1 MGVRQASEKRKKPI
15 KLLIFG
21 DSSVGKTHF
30 LLSAPS
36 PLVCDTESGTD
47 LFEGKDGLDFLVWED
62 DAGMKT
68 TSVKELRKA
77 MEYVTS
83 KEGRKRV
90 KTFCIDPYSQLYDDI
105 QIQRQDY
112 KEEKKKYN
120 SSNEADIA
128 TFTTIDWMTIK
139 KLHKSIMVD
148 LVNLPTNVIVSC
160 REKEVN
166 EVLANGDVRKTGE
179 YTYDGEKN
187 MKYLFDVVLRLTFD
201 PKTGKRQAIVMKSRV
216 EDKLPLGKIIDN
228 PTFAIFDNI
237 INGMADAKV
246 EAKGIAKN
254 ENENIFRED
263 SPEEKDESFKEDLSD
278 AISKLRANKDKL
290 SEEERKEIL
299 GSAPG
304 NNPNKITT
312 AEEARIFIEAVEKY
326 CKE

>member
-30 LLSAPS
+30 LLSAPN

-47 LFEGKDGLDFLVWED
+47 LFEGKNGFDFLVWED

-77 MEYVTS
+77 MDYVTS
-83 KEGRKRV
+83 KDGRKKV
-90 KTFCIDPYSQLYDDI
+90 GTFCIDPYSTIWDDI

-112 KEEKKKYN
+112 KEEKKKYAGV
-120 SSNEADIA
+120 NEADLA
-128 TFTTIDWMTIK
+128 TFTQADWMAVK
-139 KLHKSIMVD
+139 KLHKSIVVD
-148 LVNLPTNVIVSC
+148 IVNLPVNVIVSC
-160 REKEVN
+160 REKEVS
-166 EVLANGDVRKTGE
+166 ETLPNGEIRKTGE

-201 PKTGKRQAIVMKSRV
+201 PKTGKRQAIVMKSRI
-216 EDKLPLGKIIDN
+216 EDKLPLGKVIEN
-228 PTFAIFDNI
+228 PSFAIFDNI
-237 INGMADAKV
+237 INGMADAKI

-254 ENENIFRED
+254 EKENMFRED
-263 SPEEKDESFKEDLSD
+263 SSEEKDESFKEDLSN
-278 AISKLRANKDKL
+278 AISKLRSNKDKL

-312 AEEARIFIEAVEKY
+312 AEEAKVFIEAVEKY